1 MDKLTPKQVGNWRKT
16 LSGQLGPYAFIMPV
30 EQIEK
35 FRKRMQGQVNQID
48 EEHTHKRR
56 EP

>member
-1 MDKLTPKQVGNWRKT
+1 MNKLTPEQVGNWRKM

-35 FRKRMQGQVNQID
+35 IRDRMQGQRAGIIVN
-48 EEHTHKRR
+48 K
-56 EP
+56 